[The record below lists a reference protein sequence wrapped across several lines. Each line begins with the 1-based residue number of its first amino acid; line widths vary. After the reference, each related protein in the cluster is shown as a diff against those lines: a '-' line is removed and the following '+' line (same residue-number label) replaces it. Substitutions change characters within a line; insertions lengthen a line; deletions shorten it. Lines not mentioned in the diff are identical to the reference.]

1 MASRQTDAA
10 ARGRASATA
19 DARSSLLDRIIG
31 WIDRQ
36 TLLRSC
42 VLSFFIGALAAAALP
57 PFYALPVLLVS
68 FGGLVL
74 LIDSARGWRWAT
86 AIGWCFAF
94 GYFVAGIYW
103 VANALIAVSSNFGW
117 FLPFAIAGAVGGLSA
132 LLACFPALAI
142 GAARAVW
149 PVGPSRVLVL
159 AVSWTLF
166 EWLRAWV
173 LTGFPWNLIGYS
185 WAFSDAVNQLAAWT
199 GIWGISLVTVAAA
212 SVPAL
217 FVDWTGSRST
227 VNGPERRPTAAVRC
241 LAAACALLIAIWI
254 GGSLRLSGAAVSMVP
269 DVRLL
274 LVQGNVDPG
283 EKSAIE
289 RTSDVFDR
297 QLRLTIEAP
306 EFSSAT
312 HAIWAETANPYPV
325 ERYPDQTNA
334 ASRAAPAG
342 GLLITGVVRTEP
354 ASGPPRQIWNS
365 MAAIDSSGKVVGSY
379 DKFHLVPFGEY
390 VPLQGVIPFISK
402 FTPGILDFSA
412 GPGPRTLRLPGLPPV
427 GPLICYEVI
436 FPGEVVDP
444 LDRPEWLLN
453 LTNDGW
459 YGISTGPY
467 QHFVSARLR
476 AIEEGLPLVRVANT
490 GISGVIDPYGR
501 VLVQTRLGEAA
512 AEAVALPRALQ
523 ELTPY
528 ARWGDAI
535 AGILLAATSAAAW
548 LLRRRA

>member
-1 MASRQTDAA
+1 MASRPTDAA
-10 ARGRASATA
+10 SRGGASATA
-19 DARSSLLDRIIG
+19 DGRLNRHDRVIG
-31 WIDRQ
+31 WVDR
-36 TLLRSC
+36 LSVPRSC
-42 VLSFFIGALAAAALP
+42 VLSFLIGALAAAALP
-57 PFYALPVLLVS
+57 PVYALPVLLAS
-68 FGGLVL
+68 FSGLVL
-74 LIDSARGWRWAT
+74 MIDRAQSWRRAT
-86 AIGWCFAF
+86 AIGWCFGF

-103 VANALIAVSSNFGW
+103 VANALLAVSSNFGW

-132 LLACFPALAI
+132 LLACFPALAV

-149 PVGPSRVLVL
+149 PVGPTRILVL
-159 AVSWTLF
+159 AVCWTLF
-166 EWLRAWV
+166 EWLRTWV

-185 WAFSDAVNQLAAWT
+185 WAFSDAVNQFAALT
-199 GIWGISLVTVAAA
+199 GIWGLSLVTVASA

-217 FVDWTGSRST
+217 LFDWTGSRYAASGT
-227 VNGPERRPTAAVRC
+227 ERRPTAAVRC
-241 LAAACALLIAIWI
+241 LVLGFALLSAIWI
-254 GGSLRLSGAAVSMVP
+254 GGFLRLSGAAVSMIP
-269 DVRLL
+269 DLRLL

-283 EKSAIE
+283 EKGAIE
-289 RTSDVFDR
+289 RTSDVFQK
-297 QLRLTIEAP
+297 QLRLTTEAP
-306 EFSSAT
+306 EFASAT

-325 ERYPDQTNA
+325 ERYPEQTSI
-334 ASRAAPAG
+334 ASKAAPAG
-342 GLLITGVVRTEP
+342 GMLITGVVRTEP
-354 ASGPPRQIWNS
+354 ASGPPREIWNS
-365 MAAIDSSGKVVGSY
+365 MAAIDASGKVVGSY

-444 LDRPEWLLN
+444 SNRPEWLLN

-476 AIEEGLPLVRVANT
+476 AVEEGLPLVRVANT

-501 VLVQTRLGEAA
+501 VIVQTELGESAV
-512 AEAVALPRALQ
+512 ESVALPRPLQ

-528 ARWGDAI
+528 ARWGDNI
-535 AGILLAATSAAAW
+535 AGLLLAVVFAAAW
-548 LLRRRA
+548 LLRRRP

>member
-10 ARGRASATA
+10 ARGRASAAA
-19 DARSSLLDRIIG
+19 DERLSLLDRITG

-36 TLLRSC
+36 TLPRSC

-57 PFYALPVLLVS
+57 PVYALPVLLVS

-74 LIDSARGWRWAT
+74 LIDAARGWRRAT
-86 AIGWCFAF
+86 VIGWCFAF
-94 GYFVAGIYW
+94 GYFVAGTYW

-117 FLPFAIAGAVGGLSA
+117 VLPFAIAGAVCGLSA
-132 LLACFPALAI
+132 LLSCFPALAV
-142 GAARAVW
+142 GASRAVW
-149 PVGPSRVLVL
+149 PVGPARVLVL

-185 WAFSDAVNQLAAWT
+185 WAFSDAVNQLAALT

-217 FVDWTGSRST
+217 FVDWTGSRS
-227 VNGPERRPTAAVRC
+227 VANGPERRTTAAVRC
-241 LAAACALLIAIWI
+241 LASAGALLIAIWI

-269 DVRLL
+269 DLRLL

-289 RTSDVFDR
+289 RTSDIFER

-306 EFSSAT
+306 DFASAT

-325 ERYPDQTNA
+325 ERYPDQTDA
-334 ASRAAPAG
+334 ASKAAPAG
-342 GLLITGVVRTEP
+342 GLLITGVVRTDP
-354 ASGPPRQIWNS
+354 ARGPPRQIWNS

-390 VPLQGVIPFISK
+390 VPLQGAFPFISK

-444 LDRPEWLLN
+444 SDRPEWLLN

-459 YGISTGPY
+459 YGSSTGPY
-467 QHFVSARLR
+467 QHFVSTRVR
-476 AIEEGLPLVRVANT
+476 AVEEGLPLVRVANT

-501 VLVQTRLGEAA
+501 VQVQTELGESAVVS
-512 AEAVALPRALQ
+512 VALPRPLQ

-528 ARWGDAI
+528 ARWGDKI
-535 AGILLAATSAAAW
+535 AGLLLAAVSAAAW